1 MYVETQN
8 TFINQKEF
16 KKFKA
21 KNWQNMNLIIH
32 HSFCVQKSWY
42 LKYSSVSNKG
52 PAYLIRLFI
61 LMKFKKSVEFLGKYP
76 TETLSLKMRQLLET

>member
-1 MYVETQN
+1 
-8 TFINQKEF
+8 
-16 KKFKA
+16 
-21 KNWQNMNLIIH
+21 MNLIIH